1 MKTAIKTFC
10 VCTAAVLM
18 LYGSVGAKVKSK
30 NLGKTNQTTASIAID
45 PDGFPHVAYQGT
57 DYSLYHARFDGRKW
71 VRELVDTN
79 QYYENSM
86 AIDSQG
92 RIHIVYGAERIKQ
105 SGATYPLMYAR
116 YDGNAWH
123 VNELPVNG
131 FNPRIALDATGR
143 PRVLFRDNS
152 SYRYA
157 EFNGTSWE
165 FEDTGLPW
173 SWYSD
178 GFALDAEGH
187 AHISYSVNY
196 SGSFYATNTSGSWET
211 TQLSTGNAGAT
222 ALALDTAGRPRV
234 VIADGGAL
242 IYYSFDG
249 ANWSQETIVD
259 FNDADP
265 GITATIESYI
275 AMALDNEDRA
285 RIMIGLY
292 LSSGNRYGNAAVLVF
307 DNGVVWNGLL
317 IDKKSPG
324 LYPDMVLDAQDTAHV
339 TYCGYLKNNNKGTKT
354 KWARI
359 ALSELIGD

>member
-1 MKTAIKTFC
+1 MP
-10 VCTAAVLM
+10 V
-18 LYGSVGAKVKSK
+18 
-30 NLGKTNQTTASIAID
+30 
-45 PDGFPHVAYQGT
+45 
-57 DYSLYHARFDGRKW
+57 
-71 VRELVDTN
+71 
-79 QYYENSM
+79 
-86 AIDSQG
+86 
-92 RIHIVYGAERIKQ
+92 
-105 SGATYPLMYAR
+105 SG
-116 YDGNAWH
+116 W
-123 VNELPVNG
+123 
-131 FNPRIALDATGR
+131 NPRIALDAAGR

-196 SGSFYATNTSGSWET
+196 SGSFYATNTSGSWEA

-222 ALALDTAGRPRV
+222 ALALDTAGQPRV

-265 GITATIESYI
+265 GITATIESHI

-307 DNGVVWNGLL
+307 DNGAVWNGLL

-324 LYPDMVLDAQDTAHV
+324 LYPDIVLDAQDTAHV
-339 TYCGYLKNNNKGTKT
+339 TYCGYLKNNKGTKT